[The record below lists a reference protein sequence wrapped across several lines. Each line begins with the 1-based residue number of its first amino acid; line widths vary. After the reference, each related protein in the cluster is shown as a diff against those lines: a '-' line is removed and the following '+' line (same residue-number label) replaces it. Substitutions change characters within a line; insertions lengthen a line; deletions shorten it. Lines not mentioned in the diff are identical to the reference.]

1 MLLRRSRPP
10 GDEPVGDGAALS
22 ARRSHHRPD
31 SGIEAADPNH
41 LVFYEGNYATDS
53 GPANHI
59 GPMPFPRLV
68 LNFHDYCFLHV
79 PNGPE
84 PPVRVGV
91 RPGENLV
98 FTEHAGQRA
107 RDSTPEQPGG
117 PASLLTEFGATTDA
131 ADLGRITAD
140 ADAHLTGWIYW
151 QWLDYDDPT
160 GSHDSGL
167 WPPSPPTS
175 AMLEVL
181 SRPDPSAIAGTPT
194 ATSFDPASGRFTL
207 AFRADPTITEPT
219 VIFVPVAVHY
229 PEGYCAAAT
238 GARITSAPGAG
249 IIDIENGPTATNV
262 SVTVTPAP
270 C

>member
-1 MLLRRSRPP
+1 
-10 GDEPVGDGAALS
+10 
-22 ARRSHHRPD
+22 
-31 SGIEAADPNH
+31 
-41 LVFYEGNYATDS
+41 
-53 GPANHI
+53 
-59 GPMPFPRLV
+59 MPFPRLV

-84 PPVRVGV
+84 PPNYASVCAPTRE
-91 RPGENLV
+91 PGL
-98 FTEHAGQRA
+98 HRA
-107 RDSTPEQPGG
+107 RR
-117 PASLLTEFGATTDA
+117 PARPRLDPASNPAARPSLLTEFGATTDA

-167 WPPSPPTS
+167 WPPSPPTP

-181 SRPDPSAIAGTPT
+181 SRPVPARPSPGSPT

-207 AFRADPTITEPT
+207 TFRADPRITEPT
-219 VIFVPVAVHY
+219 VIFVPVAMHY

-249 IIDIENGPTATNV
+249 TIDVENGPTATNV
-262 SVTVTPAP
+262 SVTVTPGA